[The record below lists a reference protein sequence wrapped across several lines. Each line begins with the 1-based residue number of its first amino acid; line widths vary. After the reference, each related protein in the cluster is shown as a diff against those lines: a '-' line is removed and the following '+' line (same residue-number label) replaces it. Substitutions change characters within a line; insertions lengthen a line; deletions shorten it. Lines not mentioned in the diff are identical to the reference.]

1 MSSPF
6 DYLNAINYTK
16 KDLMTNSANDEL
28 AEGGYNAFVVNKGLS
43 YFPDTILYS
52 NEMNTKPQ
60 IDNKLQF
67 HYLINSIR
75 PKKRYSKWHKRNANN
90 DLEAIQQ
97 YYQCNYAKAEQALKV
112 LTGEQ
117 IECIKQRLQSCEE

>member
-1 MSSPF
+1 MSNPF

-16 KDLMTNSANDEL
+16 KDLMTGSANDEL
-28 AEGGYNAFVVNKGLS
+28 AEDGYNPFVVNKGLS

-52 NEMNTKPQ
+52 NEMNTRPQ

-97 YYQCNYAKAEQALKV
+97 YYQCNYTKAEQALKV